1 MVKMGT
7 VWDRTA
13 EFLSDNVAAIVPI
26 ALIAFFVPAS
36 VEGNFESVLVG
47 ASPATVLVVRLVQVA
62 FGVLSLWG
70 SLAVIAMALDLMTD
84 RTAGAIATQRLP
96 AAVAVSLALLLGML
110 LLALPIPIAIAASG
124 ADLMAIASGTN
135 FNLDP
140 SVAIFVGIYGVL
152 LAIAVIW
159 LGARFAVTT
168 PAVVREK
175 QVFGALGRSWRLTR
189 GAALGIVGVILLYT
203 IVSWVA
209 QLAAQMVFGSIF
221 GLVAGGSDAAGGLSL
236 AGVLTAIV
244 VAAVQT
250 AFMVI
255 VPAFLA
261 KLYLALA
268 AREAAHPMNSG
279 AA

>member
-13 EFLSDNVAAIVPI
+13 EFLSDNVAAILPI
-26 ALIAFFVPAS
+26 ALLAFFVPAS
-36 VEGNFESVLVG
+36 VEGNFEAVLVG
-47 ASPATVLVVRLVQVA
+47 ASPLTTLVLRLVQLA

-70 SLAVIAMALDLMTD
+70 ALAVTVMALDLMTD
-84 RTAGAIATQRLP
+84 RSAGAIATQRLP
-96 AAVAVSLALLLGML
+96 AALAVYVVLGVAML
-110 LLALPIPIAIAASG
+110 VLALPMPIMVAASG
-124 ADLMAIASGTN
+124 ADLMAIANGTD

-140 SVAIFVGIYGVL
+140 KIAVFVGLYGLAFAILVL
-152 LAIAVIW
+152 W
-159 LGARFAVTT
+159 LGARLAVTT
-168 PAVVREK
+168 PALVREK
-175 QVFGALGRSWRLTR
+175 QLFGAIGRSWRLTR
-189 GAALGIVGVILLYT
+189 GAALGIIGVILLYCV
-203 IVSWVA
+203 VSWVA
-209 QLAAQMVFGSIF
+209 QLAAQLVFGSIF
-221 GLVAGGSDAAGGLSL
+221 GLVAGGDNDGGLSL

-250 AFMVI
+250 GFMVI
-255 VPAFLA
+255 VPAFFA